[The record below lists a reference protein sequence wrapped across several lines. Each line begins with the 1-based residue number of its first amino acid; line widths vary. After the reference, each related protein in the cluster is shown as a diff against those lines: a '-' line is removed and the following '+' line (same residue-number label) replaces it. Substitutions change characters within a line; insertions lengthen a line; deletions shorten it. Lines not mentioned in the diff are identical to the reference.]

1 MQCPGNGILTPPAT
15 DRMRAAPSRTRPTT
29 DAATAAHSYFLAR
42 IVFILAAAS
51 FNAASTL
58 A

>member
-1 MQCPGNGILTPPAT
+1 MMNAW
-15 DRMRAAPSRTRPTT
+15 MREKLDSS
-29 DAATAAHSYFLAR
+29 ATAFAFQEYLFVFYFLAR